1 MIKLNSQTIMNI
13 SVKFYF
19 IAFFLYL
26 FLPLAVVSF
35 AAFNDSTIPTVYP
48 WKGFT
53 LEWVY
58 KFFEDAKLMK
68 AILNSVIIG
77 LGVVFLAIP
86 LGLAG
91 ALFLLSLEN
100 KTRHIFYSILVSPIL
115 TPGVIIGIATLVM
128 WNAAMD
134 ISGGIFLTIIGQ
146 STFIASMAML
156 LFMSRLQKFDK
167 NLELAALDLGATP
180 SQLFFKVTI
189 PFLKPAIFSATALA
203 FLQSIQNYNTTLF
216 LIGTENTITIH
227 IGSMVKLGLTPV
239 LNVLAFIII
248 VMTIVLSILYVLKK
262 KKENK

>member
-1 MIKLNSQTIMNI
+1 MKKLDSNKVVDIA
-13 SVKFYF
+13 VKFYF

-35 AAFNDSTIPTVYP
+35 AAFNESTIPTVYP

-53 LEWVY
+53 FDWVGE
-58 KFFEDAKLMK
+58 FFKNKALMGS
-68 AILNSVIIG
+68 IVNSLIIG
-77 LGVVFLAIP
+77 IGVVVFSIP
-86 LGLAG
+86 MGLAG
-91 ALFLLSLEN
+91 ALFLLSVGDKARN
-100 KTRHIFYSILVSPIL
+100 IFYAILVSPIL

-128 WNAAMD
+128 WNAAFDM
-134 ISGGIFLTIIGQ
+134 SGGIFLTIVGQ
-146 STFIASMAML
+146 VTFIASMAML

-180 SQLFFKVTI
+180 TQLFFKVTL
-189 PFLKPAIFSATALA
+189 PFLKPAIYSAIALA

-216 LIGTENTITIH
+216 LIGTKSTITIH

-248 VMTIVLSILYVLKK
+248 VMTVVLSILYVLKK
-262 KKENK
+262 KKEK

>member
-1 MIKLNSQTIMNI
+1 MINIKSTSIMSI
-13 SVKFYF
+13 AIKFYF

-35 AAFNDSTIPTVYP
+35 AAFNDSTIPTVFP
-48 WKGFT
+48 WNGFT
-53 LEWVY
+53 LEWLY
-58 KFFEDAKLMK
+58 KFFQDAKLMNS
-68 AILNSVIIG
+68 ILNSIIIG
-77 LGVVFLAIP
+77 VGVVLLSIP
-86 LGLAG
+86 IGLAG

-100 KTRHIFYSILVSPIL
+100 RSRHIFYSILVSPIL

-128 WNAAMD
+128 WNAVVD
-134 ISGGIFLTIIGQ
+134 VSGGIFLTIIGQ
-146 STFIASMAML
+146 TTFIASMAML

-189 PFLKPAIFSATALA
+189 PFLKPAIYSATALA

-216 LIGTENTITIH
+216 LIGIDSTITIH

-248 VMTIVLSILYVLKK
+248 LITIALSILYVLKRRKEK
-262 KKENK
+262 K